1 MPSVDKETKA
11 LCSPRL
17 MTRIL
22 PRILCLAR
30 KLASA
35 AVLSVLWVSRGVA
48 VFALARLAV
57 IAVMPAEDDL
67 NPSADYNIPVWFVM
81 AWGFN
86 VLYCRAWGRVW
97 PEVVVPASVQ
107 PRIPTWWRLAWQG
120 LALLP
125 IAAAMQFL
133 GKCILRTLVGKQ
145 LTNETVDWHYA
156 FEWSPYLRW
165 EEVWQMPT
173 CHLVGWAA
181 VSLWP
186 LWWRLR
192 RSRPEPKL

>member
-1 MPSVDKETKA
+1 
-11 LCSPRL
+11 
-17 MTRIL
+17 MTTAL
-22 PRILCLAR
+22 PRIQCLAA

-35 AVLSVLWVSRGVA
+35 AVLSVLWVCRGVA
-48 VFALARLAV
+48 VFALARFV
-57 IAVMPAEDDL
+57 MFAVMPAEDDR
-67 NPSADYNIPVWFVM
+67 NPSADYNIPVWFVL

-86 VLYCRAWGRVW
+86 VLYCRAWGGVW
-97 PEVVVPASVQ
+97 PDVVVRASAQ

-145 LTNETVDWHYA
+145 LTNESINWHYA
-156 FEWSPYLRW
+156 FEWDPSLW
-165 EEVWQMPT
+165 WDKQVWQMPT
-173 CHLVGWAA
+173 CHLVGWTV

-192 RSRPEPKL
+192 RSRPVPKL